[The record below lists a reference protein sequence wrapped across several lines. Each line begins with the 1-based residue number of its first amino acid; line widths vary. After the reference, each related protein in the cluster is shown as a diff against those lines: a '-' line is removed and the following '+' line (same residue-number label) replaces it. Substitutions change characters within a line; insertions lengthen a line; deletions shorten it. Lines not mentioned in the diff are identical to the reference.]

1 LLPCGGLAQAYG
13 RVAQGGLESVNK
25 SNEAGLDQQM
35 NASLLNASESK
46 FRSKLIAGFALAVI
60 LTCLLGFLSWRGAQQ
75 AAEDADWVAHTNEV
89 SMTLEA
95 TLRHL
100 VDVES
105 GGRGFVLTGHPA
117 FLEPYETGK
126 NAVGKD
132 LLRLRLLSVDN
143 ADQQRRLDTLEKQ
156 ANARIEAAGNVVTAG
171 WNARQPP
178 SEAQLELG
186 KQLMDAARA
195 TIAEM
200 EGAENRLLEQRM
212 ERARATQRFNQS
224 LIATGALLGLA
235 FLSLAA
241 VVVNREI
248 GNSTRARAEV
258 ISLNADLGRRVE
270 ERTTALLSEIQTRKD
285 AEDEIKKQAALLE
298 LAHDAIIVRDL
309 ESRVVFWN
317 RGAQHLYGW
326 SAGEARSQVT
336 HDLLQTRF
344 PLPLAEIEA
353 ALASKGDWE
362 GELGH
367 WTHHGAEVVVASRW
381 SLQRD
386 ESGLPTRILEI
397 NRDITQKRAA
407 ELEIRKLNENLEE
420 RIAQRTMQLESANRE
435 LEAFTY
441 SVSHDLRA
449 PLRHIQGFAGALL
462 DEFGATVDPQALHY
476 LTRIQDGTRRMGI
489 LIGELLNLARTGKQ
503 PLCLQP
509 TELVSIVHETIA
521 MLNPEAGGREVE
533 WKIGDL
539 PLANCDPVLVRQ
551 IFQNLL
557 ANAIKYTRPRAR
569 AVIEV
574 GHKQEGDRIVIF
586 VRDNGVGF
594 DMQYADKLFG
604 VFQRLHRDEDFEG
617 TGVGLATVY
626 RIVQKHGGRVWTEAE
641 VDRGATFYFTLDGND
656 TPISPRSVAT
666 AEV

>member
-1 LLPCGGLAQAYG
+1 M
-13 RVAQGGLESVNK
+13 NK